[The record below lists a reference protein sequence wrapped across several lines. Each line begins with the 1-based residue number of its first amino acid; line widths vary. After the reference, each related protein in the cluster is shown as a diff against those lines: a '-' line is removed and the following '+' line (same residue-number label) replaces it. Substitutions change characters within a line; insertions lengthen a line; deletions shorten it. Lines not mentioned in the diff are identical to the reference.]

1 MTEEYETSTM
11 STSGLRTEP
20 TDIQKLG
27 QPGLVRIGGSQQAYI
42 PMEAY
47 ARLGKHIRDKVHFD
61 LQPTDLQND
70 IKGTDNCEI
79 WNRQVGLIIPP
90 PVQGTTHDSEQYDTP
105 SQPPQAEDW
114 LTKFTLPKFQT
125 LQR

>member
-1 MTEEYETSTM
+1 MRQAL

-90 PVQGTTHDSEQYDTP
+90 PVQGTTHDSEQYDTA

-114 LTKFTLPKFQT
+114 LTKLHFPSFRPFQ
-125 LQR
+125 R